1 MNLWMD
7 RWPTHVRLHHFARN
21 DLLLLIIF
29 SFLWTCDGFYLRNM
43 LMELLNSI
51 FTIQSINKNNN
62 NINHNNSSATCVGLS
77 YLQIPFA
84 NYRGVIYDA
93 HSVLYPLRG
102 SQLIP

>member
-1 MNLWMD
+1 M
-7 RWPTHVRLHHFARN
+7 AG
-21 DLLLLIIF
+21 
-29 SFLWTCDGFYLRNM
+29 CDGFYLRDM

-62 NINHNNSSATCVGLS
+62 NNINHNNSSTCVGLS

-93 HSVLYPLRG
+93 HSVLYILCVG
-102 SQLIP
+102 VS

>member
-1 MNLWMD
+1 
-7 RWPTHVRLHHFARN
+7 
-21 DLLLLIIF
+21 
-29 SFLWTCDGFYLRNM
+29 
-43 LMELLNSI
+43 MELLNSI
-51 FTIQSINKNNN
+51 FIIQSINKNNN

-102 SQLIP
+102 SQLIPWHRLRTKDEWTFILCGWIKVILLLLLVISSDLRGSVV

>member
-1 MNLWMD
+1 M
-7 RWPTHVRLHHFARN
+7 AG
-21 DLLLLIIF
+21 
-29 SFLWTCDGFYLRNM
+29 CDGFYLRNM

-62 NINHNNSSATCVGLS
+62 NINHNNSSTCVGLS

-102 SQLIP
+102 SQLIPWHRLSEDKRRMDIYSLWLD